1 MTAPLEMS
9 HRTGSR
15 TDPRFSTSQAD
26 TLRVLLIARM
36 GEQSAQFAQHAAA
49 LAALA
54 ANTTQDPTGCDRA
67 MAALHMFTAREAIEE
82 LEDALVR
89 IDDGG
94 YGNCQSCDQPIPLE
108 RLQMIPQTRTCAA
121 CPRPVASSFT
131 GRQRRAWAQVAV
143 STPDPPLPA
152 VCSPPSRPSSPH
164 TSKEERD
171 DSISA

>member
-1 MTAPLEMS
+1 MTTPLEIS
-9 HRTGSR
+9 HRTGSP

-26 TLRVLLIARM
+26 TLRVLLIAGM

-54 ANTTQDPTGCDRA
+54 ANATQDPTGRDRA

-82 LEDALVR
+82 IEDALVR

-94 YGNCQSCDQPIPLE
+94 YGKCQSCDQPIPLE

-121 CPRPVASSFT
+121 CPRPVAAGGPAAPRLGPGRGEHT
-131 GRQRRAWAQVAV
+131 GPPSARGVLAAV
-143 STPDPPLPA
+143 STEFA
-152 VCSPPSRPSSPH
+152 SHVEGG
-164 TSKEERD
+164 T
-171 DSISA
+171 